1 MELMA
6 YNIKQ
11 NKALFSNHPPVAVT
25 LDWDG
30 ELPQEIL
37 GAVSQNGFDA
47 ILCVAAIIIMIR
59 LIIAAYLTT
68 F

>member
-1 MELMA
+1 MELMV

-11 NKALFSNHPPVAVT
+11 NKALFSNHPPAAVT

-30 ELPQEIL
+30 ELPQEVL
-37 GAVSQNGFDA
+37 GAVSQDGFDA
-47 ILCVAAIIIMIR
+47 ILCVAVIIIMIR
-59 LIIAAYLTT
+59 FNITVYLRM